1 MGEPFNVKAR
11 NAALD
16 LWNVDGGILH
26 KASRIHD
33 ILMNGD
39 MGEYDEV
46 RALIFDLQVFAD
58 GLNSATDTLGEE
70 DS

>member
-16 LWNVDGGILH
+16 LWNVDGDILH
-26 KASRIHD
+26 KASRIYD
-33 ILMNGD
+33 ILSDGD

-46 RALIFDLQVFAD
+46 RALIFDLQGFAD